1 MRAFFS
7 ERMREG
13 ATNFTQLHS
22 EYAEVRRIGGERLA
36 ALTRKGAA
44 ATASAHAGCR
54 RPFGSVGNKRP
65 CDVDQHSFER
75 SLRTAAGLQAP
86 CGSHQGSFGALR

>member
-1 MRAFFS
+1 MRAFFFY

-13 ATNFTQLHS
+13 ATDFTQLHA
-22 EYAEVRRIGGERLA
+22 EYAEVRRERLA

-75 SLRTAAGLQAP
+75 SLRTAAGLQA